1 MPEPDARQ
9 KYLLRLLQ
17 MTPVSQQ
24 EVVSGGF
31 TEGTGSALLET
42 ASSAIETLNSDR
54 PLSSDQ
60 LSVLEAIVVPYLR
73 PVYNVANDSF
83 ADPPQPWNSL
93 SEPKRRKNI
102 ENAIRAIG
110 RLEVQGLPGVP
121 YGGTG
126 FIVGPNLLLTNRHVT
141 ELFTPGLG
149 LVNLVFRPGRSAG
162 LDLKQEAASNE
173 SILLKV
179 IRVRMVHPWWDAA
192 FLEVEGIPAGRP
204 VLTLAS
210 SEPEK
215 LTERLVV
222 TIGYPAFDP
231 RSNAGMQ
238 IQMFNG
244 LFEKKRMLPGNLM
257 GYRVIESFGHKLEA
271 LGHDCST
278 LGGNSGSAVVDP
290 ETGLVV
296 GLHFAGIYLQA
307 NFAVPAWE
315 LSLDSK
321 VVDLGVHFST
331 PGTTA
336 RPQPTWIQ
344 AWDDLTPSSSEAK
357 LPTPSG
363 RPTSARKLPFAF
375 SGEWLLDRARTED
388 VVLALQQ
395 DRENTV
401 RMLSELL
408 GEPDAMQLA
417 EQLTLRSQE
426 GISDFLDPFP
436 DPDPNLP
443 EIIYLHG
450 IMGGHL
456 ARPGFLRD
464 RLWLDPVDVVLGNLA
479 KSLKLAD
486 DGLSNSDGKRP
497 LEPDGLLQSFY
508 GGAERAWRRKRFI
521 VHPFSYDWR
530 LSIEFLADMLHSFIQ
545 SKKQLSSSKRF
556 VIVAHSMGGLVSV
569 SYAVRHPEWKD
580 TILRAIFMG
589 SPLGGSY
596 APLQAVTGTYDLL
609 RKLAFVSARNSLD
622 DLRNM
627 ARTLPGL
634 IDMLPNPRLFSDA
647 GETYTSARW
656 PDGIVPLQRW
666 LDQSHNLKSDLLRSP
681 LLDRTTL
688 LVSLAHGTVSSCT
701 VEHGVLAAGM
711 ATTAG
716 DGTVPGTAAVVD
728 GVPAFKVNL
737 DHARIPKDPLA
748 IGAVI
753 DLVITGATTLQ
764 AVQPADLRLT
774 FPVQE
779 APVIPEGFAEGVQE
793 RFQQGKLS
801 ADDMD
806 WLFGAGQSLEVPKPS
821 TKAAAAAKD

>member
-1 MPEPDARQ
+1 MPKSDPKRE
-9 KYLLRLLQ
+9 YLFRLLQ
-17 MTPVSQQ
+17 TTPVSIQ
-24 EVVSGGF
+24 EVAS
-31 TEGTGSALLET
+31 TGSTESTPPALLET
-42 ASSAIETLNSDR
+42 ASRAIETLNADGS
-54 PLSSDQ
+54 LSSDQ

-73 PVYNVANDSF
+73 PVYNIVKDSF
-83 ADPPQPWNSL
+83 ADPPSPWISL
-93 SEPKRRKNI
+93 CAPLHRRNL
-102 ENAIRAIG
+102 ETAIRAIG
-110 RLEVQGLPGVP
+110 RLEIVGLPGVP

-126 FIVGPNLLLTNRHVT
+126 FIVGPNLVLTNRHVA
-141 ELFTPGLG
+141 ELFTPGVG
-149 LVNLVFRPGRSAG
+149 LVNLVFRSGRSAG
-162 LDLKQEAASNE
+162 IDLKQEAGSNE

-179 IRVRMVHPWWDAA
+179 VRVRMVHPWWDAA

-204 VLTLAS
+204 VLTLAA
-210 SEPEK
+210 SEPK
-215 LTERLVV
+215 DLSKRLVV

-244 LFEKKRMLPGNLM
+244 LFEKKRLLPGNLM
-257 GYRVIESFGHKLEA
+257 GYRSIDSFGHKLDA
-271 LGHDCST
+271 LAHDCST

-296 GLHFAGIYLQA
+296 GLHFAGVYLEA
-307 NFAVPAWE
+307 NFAVPAWQ
-315 LSLDSK
+315 LPLDRK
-321 VVDLGVHFST
+321 IVDLGVQFST
-331 PGTTA
+331 PASTA
-336 RPQPTWIQ
+336 TPRPTWLQ
-344 AWDDLTPSSSEAK
+344 VWDELGPSASEAK
-357 LPTPSG
+357 LPISSDSPA
-363 RPTSARKLPFAF
+363 SARKAPIVL
-375 SGEWLLDRARTED
+375 SGEWLLDRARAED

-395 DRENTV
+395 DRENTL
-401 RMLSELL
+401 RILSELL
-408 GEPDAMQLA
+408 GEVDAQQLA
-417 EQLTLRSQE
+417 EQLTPRSQE
-426 GISDFLDPFP
+426 GIFDFLDPVP

-464 RLWLDPVDVVLGNLA
+464 RLWLDPLDVVLGNLGRA
-479 KSLKLAD
+479 LT
-486 DGLSNSDGKRP
+486 LSNDGMSTSDGKRP

-508 GGAERAWRRKRFI
+508 GEAERAWRRKRFV

-530 LSIEFLADMLHSFIQ
+530 LSIQFLADMLHNFIQ
-545 SKKQLSSSKRF
+545 SKKQSSPSKRF

-569 SYAVRHPEWKD
+569 SYALRHPEWRD
-580 TILRAIFMG
+580 TIQRAIFMG

-634 IDMLPNPRLFSDA
+634 IDMLPNPRLFPDA

-666 LDQSHNLKSDLLRSP
+666 LDQSHNLKPDLLSSP

-688 LVSLAHGTVSSCT
+688 LVSLSYGTVSSSNIENGFL
-701 VEHGVLAAGM
+701 VAG
-711 ATTAG
+711 TTTGAG
-716 DGTVPGTAAVVD
+716 DGTVPGTAAVVE
-728 GVPAFKVNL
+728 GLPAFKVNL

-748 IGAVI
+748 INGVT
-753 DLVITGATTLQ
+753 DLIMTGTTTLQ
-764 AVQPADLRLT
+764 AVQSADLQVT

-779 APVIPEGFAEGVQE
+779 APAIPEGFGEGVRE
-793 RFQQGKLS
+793 RFQHGKLS
-801 ADDMD
+801 VADMD
-806 WLFGAGQSLEVPKPS
+806 WLFRPGQGFEVS
-821 TKAAAAAKD
+821 